1 MAGAQRLE
9 QIEEGHTVILGE
21 VEQENPQ
28 HFQVLDQSLGL
39 GSQLVPQGVQVVT
52 DGLDVRESQN
62 ATLKLKSLTHTHT
75 YRRYYDNS
83 RFNLYEICP

>member
-9 QIEEGHTVILGE
+9 QIEEGHTVVLGE

-62 ATLKLKSLTHTHT
+62 ATLKSKSLTHTQT
-75 YRRYYDNS
+75 LLRQQ
-83 RFNLYEICP
+83 